1 MATPIAPK
9 RVPQLLGIML
19 LTSVAVPAAYG
30 DIAEGKASSDDDG
43 MQLREQTFLHL
54 AQTQH
59 DLGALPPADETVTV
73 FEEPRVETQEDQARM
88 IEDTHRANERG
99 RQLYLQHRYGEAVP
113 YLRAAA
119 KRGFKM
125 AQARLG
131 EILVLGLDDI
141 DQNVGDGMG
150 WLGVAASGTTMPSI
164 RNRFNELH
172 SHVPAQLHPKLA
184 SIVDAYVR
192 AYGAD
197 ATGVDCRRGKM
208 AGTHISKIR
217 CGFEDE
223 RRYAVYWHPGYF
235 GEMTFAQPM
244 ITNLYYDGPMD
255 GSN

>member
-1 MATPIAPK
+1 MVTRTAPK
-9 RVPQLLGIML
+9 RIAPTLGIML
-19 LTSVAVPAAYG
+19 LASATMPMAFGAAAQGEAATG
-30 DIAEGKASSDDDG
+30 DIE
-43 MQLREQTFLHL
+43 REPRHLTLSHL

-59 DLGALPPADETVTV
+59 HLGALPPADETVIV
-73 FEEPRVETQEDQARM
+73 FEEPPVETQEDQARM

-131 EILVLGLDDI
+131 EILVLGLDDT

-164 RNRFNELH
+164 RNRFEELH
-172 SHVPAQLHPKLA
+172 SHVPAELHPRLA

-192 AYGAD
+192 EYGPD
-197 ATGVDCRRGKM
+197 ATGVHCRRGKT

-223 RRYAVYWHPGYF
+223 RRYAVYWHPTYF
-235 GEMTFAQPM
+235 GEITFQPSM

>member
-1 MATPIAPK
+1 MATRSALM
-9 RVPQLLGIML
+9 RVPHFVGAML
-19 LTSVAVPAAYG
+19 VTCAMPVAFADAAQGEAATGVEMELRHLTLS
-30 DIAEGKASSDDDG
+30 
-43 MQLREQTFLHL
+43 HL
-54 AQTQH
+54 AQTQ
-59 DLGALPPADETVTV
+59 DRLGALPPADETVTV
-73 FEEPRVETQEDQARM
+73 FEEPRIETEEDQARI

-172 SHVPAQLHPKLA
+172 SHVPVQLHPKLA
-184 SIVDAYVR
+184 FIVDAYVR

-197 ATGVDCRRGKM
+197 ATGVDCRRGKT

-223 RRYAVYWHPGYF
+223 RKYTVYWHPGYF
-235 GEMTFAQPM
+235 GEITFAQPM